1 MSTGDG
7 DRQSVTMQIGGSD
20 RERTRTGRVSS
31 PASNR
36 NRQPIGYMKSLVSAI
51 ALLSA
56 LFVINYARAADAII
70 EDVEEG
76 GAGKVLPK
84 VISRPAPLFPTS
96 LLRSG
101 AGGTVIVTFTVTQDG
116 AVRDPVVTSSPQKQL
131 NPYAVK
137 AVNAWKFE
145 PGTRDGQPA
154 TFRLRASVEF
164 LTQNE
169 EKAVRHE
176 TPAQKPAQLESPVN
190 AVPVAKRKA
199 PVVYPYEVVMA
210 GQPAW
215 ADASFV
221 VDYVGRPLFA
231 NSSASSNK
239 SFAKAVV
246 AMVEASEYQPARK
259 GTQRVMSMAKEH
271 YQFDGE
277 LSLDPEARRVLAELR
292 KPMSSI
298 LAANELAE
306 RPKLVRQVSPAYP
319 RALKDDG
326 LTGQAEIEFIVSK
339 QGTVLFPR
347 IVSSTHEDFGW
358 AATIAV
364 SQWIFQ
370 PPQKDGKA
378 VEVRMT
384 VPVLFTAQKLAEVD

>member
-1 MSTGDG
+1 
-7 DRQSVTMQIGGSD
+7 
-20 RERTRTGRVSS
+20 
-31 PASNR
+31 
-36 NRQPIGYMKSLVSAI
+36 MKSLVSAV
-51 ALLSA
+51 ALLSI
-56 LFVINYARAADAII
+56 LFAINLGRAADAII
-70 EDVEEG
+70 EDVDEG
-76 GAGKVLPK
+76 GGATKVLPK

-116 AVRDPVVTSSPQKQL
+116 TVRDPVVTSSPQKQL

-137 AVNAWKFE
+137 AVNGWKFE
-145 PGTRDGQPA
+145 PGTRDGQPS

-169 EKAVRHE
+169 EKAVRSDPAPQKTPQLE
-176 TPAQKPAQLESPVN
+176 TPSN
-190 AVPVAKRKA
+190 SVPVAKRKA

-231 NSSASSNK
+231 NSSAASNK

-259 GTQRVMSMAKEH
+259 GALRVMSMAKEH

-277 LSLDPEARRVLAELR
+277 LSLDPESRRVLAELR
-292 KPMSSI
+292 KPAPSI
-298 LAANELAE
+298 LAATELSE
-306 RPKLVRQVSPAYP
+306 RPKLIRQVSPTYP

-326 LTGQAEIEFIVSK
+326 LTGQAEIEFIVTK
-339 QGTVLFPR
+339 EGKVLFPR

-358 AATIAV
+358 AATVAV
-364 SQWIFQ
+364 SQWVFQ
-370 PPQKDGKA
+370 PPQKDGRA
-378 VEVRMT
+378 VEVRMS
-384 VPVLFTAQKLAEVD
+384 VPVLFTAQKLAEAD